1 MDAVGQSYNIV
12 VAGANNDPCVQRYFS
27 VESDKVASI
36 KRQHRSTSRCREGFG
51 YASAAS
57 LMA

>member
-12 VAGANNDPCVQRYFS
+12 VAGANNNPCVQRYFR

-36 KRQHRSTSRCREGFG
+36 QCQHCSTSRCCER
-51 YASAAS
+51 
-57 LMA
+57 